1 MLGVLVG
8 APLGVCANCAAPIG
22 KAIYDAGG
30 RVETMLAAMVSS
42 PTLNVIVL
50 SMVLA
55 LFPLYMGLI
64 KIGLTVGFLCVGIP
78 LLARLVPLPTVIAVN
93 EESRHGPRGPTP
105 SQPAVPFPLRESWGQ
120 SAWWVVRHF
129 GGNLWRLV
137 RTTVPLMLLAGLLG
151 SIVITLL
158 PLESLTTLLPT
169 VGRRK
174 LLLGMGGVAVLGVFL
189 PVPMA
194 FDVIVTAILWQ
205 AGLPVS
211 YTMVLLFTLGIFSIY
226 PYTILWQTLNL
237 RLATS
242 ISVALI
248 GLGIVA
254 GVLGQRY
261 ALWDFQ
267 RQQQFVFQALHDSAT
282 ALHGPHVLRVGGTTR
297 EVQPDGALVAAL
309 QSTALVPQGL
319 PLLSQD
325 GITVE
330 RLPWQAPSGQAT
342 VPGQLFQRV
351 EGRQLGLDEP
361 YSFSIL
367 KLTGP
372 FTQFRGIASGDVHN
386 DGWMDLL
393 LTADEVGL
401 SLYANRQGQG
411 FVLQPLD
418 VPGLHEWHVVNAA
431 LVDLN
436 NDGWLDIFFSTY
448 RQGNYVLYNTGGRF
462 TAEHLHQLP
471 APPDAVMTGAAAF
484 GDVDK
489 DGTLDLVLG
498 SWAPVYHGG
507 SAVTANK
514 VVVRQKEGRWQVH
527 PVTEARGATLLLQSH
542 GKGRDAHVQ
551 PLTTVPGPT
560 LSRQTLNILLSD
572 INHDGNLDLII
583 GNEDLA
589 ADTYALGT
597 GDGHFRL
604 VTRQEGLLPYT
615 TATTMSVA
623 SADINNDLRP
633 EIYLGQ
639 ISGVAASRQSRD
651 VSPALCDELAHPAET
666 QSCRTMVQIQRQ
678 LPQSVRKAQTA
689 LDARQ
694 CLARAPQGYREDCIA
709 YALYLWTLHRGTPQ
723 LCDLFPD
730 RWEPL
735 RFVCRLGY
743 AERTQERA
751 RLVQTPTRSGVS
763 HPEGDEAMPVLLS
776 HNVLLM
782 PTSAGHFVDMAAVM
796 GVQQA
801 GFTWNA
807 KFADVDN
814 DEFVDLYAV
823 NGWLPSPLRESHV
836 FYHNQ
841 HGKTFVEQTHA
852 VGLGSFLPTSAY
864 TYVDLDN
871 DGDLDIVAVPI
882 AGPVLVYINTSTNN
896 RIALALHDQHG
907 NRFGIGSTLIIHYGP
922 DGARHQMRELQASGG
937 FLSFDAPV
945 AYFGLGAF
953 PHITRVDIHWS
964 TGERSVIQGDLPAG
978 ARYIIHRQPLSPA
991 P

>member
-1 MLGVLVG
+1 
-8 APLGVCANCAAPIG
+8 
-22 KAIYDAGG
+22 
-30 RVETMLAAMVSS
+30 
-42 PTLNVIVL
+42 
-50 SMVLA
+50 
-55 LFPLYMGLI
+55 
-64 KIGLTVGFLCVGIP
+64 
-78 LLARLVPLPTVIAVN
+78 
-93 EESRHGPRGPTP
+93 
-105 SQPAVPFPLRESWGQ
+105 
-120 SAWWVVRHF
+120 
-129 GGNLWRLV
+129 
-137 RTTVPLMLLAGLLG
+137 MLLAGLLG

-158 PLESLTTLLPT
+158 PLESLATFLPT
-169 VGRRK
+169 VGRRH
-174 LLLGMGGVAVLGVFL
+174 LLLGMGGVAVLGLFL

-194 FDVIVTAILWQ
+194 FDVLVTAILWQ
-205 AGLPVS
+205 AGLPVP

-226 PYTILWQTLNL
+226 PYTILWRTLTP

-242 ISVALI
+242 MSVMLI

-254 GVLGQRY
+254 GVLGHRY
-261 ALWDFQ
+261 ARWDFQ
-267 RQQQFVFQALHDSAT
+267 RQQQLVFETLHGSAT
-282 ALHGPHVLRVGGTTR
+282 TPHGPYVLRLGGTTR
-297 EVQPDGALVAAL
+297 EVQPEGALVTAL
-309 QSTALVPQGL
+309 QAAAPIPQPLHGL
-319 PLLSQD
+319 SHD
-325 GITVE
+325 GIVVE
-330 RLPWQAPSGQAT
+330 HVPFQAPSGRAT
-342 VPGQLFQRV
+342 VPGQLFNRL
-351 EGRQLGLDEP
+351 EGSQLGLDEP

-418 VPGLHEWHVVNAA
+418 IPKLHEWYVVNAA

-448 RQGNYVLYNTGGRF
+448 RHGDYVLYNTMGRF
-462 TAEHLHQLP
+462 TAEHLQRLP
-471 APPDAVMTGAAAF
+471 GLPDAVMTGAAAF

-514 VVVRQKEGRWQVH
+514 IVVRHKGGVFQIE
-527 PVTEARGATLLLQSH
+527 PLTEARGATLLLQSS
-542 GKGRDAHVQ
+542 GKGPGASTQ
-551 PLTTVPGPT
+551 PRTNVPGPT

-572 INHDGNLDLII
+572 INNDGNLDLII

-589 ADTYALGT
+589 ADTYAFGT
-597 GDGHFRL
+597 GDGSFRL
-604 VTRQEGLLPYT
+604 MTRPDGLIPHSA
-615 TATTMSVA
+615 ATTMSVA

-633 EIYLGQ
+633 EIYVGQ
-639 ISGVAASRQSRD
+639 ISGVADPRYSRD
-651 VSPALCDELAHPAET
+651 MSPTLCDELAQLADKHHCRAMAQMQRRLPHSVSKT
-666 QSCRTMVQIQRQ
+666 Q
-678 LPQSVRKAQTA
+678 AA

-694 CLARAPQGYREDCIA
+694 CLALSPQEYREDCIA
-709 YALYLWTLHRGTPQ
+709 YALFLWTLRSGTPQ

-735 RFVCRLGY
+735 RFVCHLGH
-743 AERTQERA
+743 AERAKERA
-751 RLVQTPTRSGVS
+751 GTLQTSTRSGV
-763 HPEGDEAMPVLLS
+763 PLPDGDAAIPALLS
-776 HNVLLM
+776 QNVLLT
-782 PTSAGHFVDMAAVM
+782 PTSAGRFVDIAAAM
-796 GVQQA
+796 GVQKA

-814 DEFVDLYAV
+814 DEFVDLYVV
-823 NGWLPSPLRESHV
+823 NGWLPSPIRESHA

-841 HGKTFVEQTHA
+841 QGKTFVESTQA
-852 VGLGSFLPTSAY
+852 AGLVSFRPTSAY

-882 AGPVLVYINTSTNN
+882 AGPPLVYINTSTNN
-896 RIALALHDQHG
+896 RIALALHDQRG
-907 NRFGIGSTLIIHYGP
+907 NHFGIGSKIIIHYGP
-922 DGARHQMRELQASGG
+922 DGTRHQMRELQASGG

-964 TGERSVIQGDLPAG
+964 TGEHSVIDGDLPAG
-978 ARYIIHRQPLSPA
+978 ATYIVHRQPPSREP
-991 P
+991 